1 MWTRRSAL
9 AGAVALAAC
18 KVQVDLPPPS
28 PVPLRPD
35 PRFAEIEART
45 GGRLGIYALNTADGA
60 VLSHRGEE
68 RFAMCS
74 TFKWLLA
81 AQMLWLA
88 EREPGFL
95 AQRVAFNADDLLEYA
110 PAARARLAPGAT
122 AGEMSVEELAE
133 AAVVLSDNTAA
144 NLLLE
149 RGGGPAGLTQ
159 FLRNYGDDVTRL
171 DRTEPELN
179 IVPPGDMRDTTTPA
193 AMARTMQ
200 RMLAGEA
207 VLNALSRD
215 KLIGWMR
222 ASRTGLER
230 LRAALPME
238 WRAGDKT
245 GTWNGEHNATNDV
258 AIGWPPRP
266 GARAPVMIACY
277 LTGAAIAPAARNA
290 AHAEVARIVAADW
303 G

>member
-9 AGAVALAAC
+9 AGGLALASCAPAR
-18 KVQVDLPPPS
+18 VAVDSHTPD
-28 PVPLRPD
+28 D

-45 GGRLGIYALNTADGA
+45 GGRLGVYALNLAAGA
-60 VLSHRGEE
+60 VLSHRGAE

-81 AQMLWLA
+81 AQMLWLG
-88 EREPGFL
+88 ERRQGFL
-95 AQRVAFNADDLLEYA
+95 NQRVLFTADDLLEYA
-110 PAARARLAPGAT
+110 PAARARLAPGAMT
-122 AGEMSVEELAE
+122 GEMSVAELAE

-149 RGGGPAGLTQ
+149 VGDGPAGLTQ
-159 FLRNYGDDVTRL
+159 FLRGHGDGATRL

-179 IVPPGDMRDTTTPA
+179 IVPPGDERDTTTPA

-200 RMLAGEA
+200 RFLAGDA
-207 VLNALSRD
+207 VLNSLSRD
-215 KLIGWMR
+215 TLTGWMR

-230 LRAALPME
+230 LRAGLPME

-245 GTWNGEHNATNDV
+245 GTWNGEHSAINDV
-258 AIGWPPRP
+258 AIGWPPGA
-266 GARAPVMIACY
+266 GARPPVVITCY
-277 LTGAAIAPAARNA
+277 LAGATVPPAACNA
-290 AHAEVARIVAADW
+290 AHADVASIVAQEW